1 MRNTRVWRE
10 ALALTSTVIE
20 DVGVDEDA
28 EVIVV
33 AARASRR
40 ARRRCG
46 RCGKRSPLY
55 DRGEG
60 RRRWRAL
67 DAGTARVFIEADAPR
82 VNCRAHGPT
91 VAQVPWARHN
101 SGHTHQFDDT
111 IAWLAVQCSRTAVV
125 ELMRIAWRTVGA
137 IISRVCADIDAR
149 VDRLAGLRRIG
160 IDEISYKRNF
170 KYLTVVVDHDTGR
183 LVWAAKGR
191 DSATLQQ
198 FFELLGEQRCAEIT
212 HVSADGAPWIAAV
225 VTKHCPTARQ
235 CRDPF
240 HVIAWA
246 TEALDEVR
254 RKIWNEVRGGRRQ
267 DQPGIRRANQPR
279 RSNKVARVRWALWK
293 NPERLSE
300 HQQHQLEW
308 IAENHPD
315 LWRAYRLKEGL
326 RYVFAVKGDEGKQA
340 LDRWLIWA
348 CRSRLEPFID
358 LSRRIRKHREAIDAT
373 LDSGLSNA
381 RVESTNTKIRL
392 LTRIAFGF
400 HSADALIA
408 LAMLALGGHTPTL
421 PGRTTHG

>member
-1 MRNTRVWRE
+1 VHG
-10 ALALTSTVIE
+10 ATVE
-20 DVGVDEDA
+20 
-28 EVIVV
+28 
-33 AARASRR
+33 R
-40 ARRRCG
+40 
-46 RCGKRSPLY
+46 
-55 DRGEG
+55 
-60 RRRWRAL
+60 
-67 DAGTARVFIEADAPR
+67 
-82 VNCRAHGPT
+82 
-91 VAQVPWARHN
+91 VPWARHN
-101 SGHTHQFDDT
+101 SGHTRQFDET
-111 IAWLAVQCSRTAVV
+111 VAWLAVQCSKTAVLL
-125 ELMRIAWRTVGA
+125 LMRVAWRTVGA
-137 IISRVCADIDAR
+137 ILTRVRTDIDAR

-160 IDEISYKRNF
+160 IDEISYKRNH

-198 FFELLGEQRCAEIT
+198 FFELLGEQRCTEIT

-225 VTKHCPTARQ
+225 VTRYCPTANQ

-254 RKIWNEVRGGRRQ
+254 RKIWNEVRGGRRHG
-267 DQPGIRRANQPR
+267 QPGIRRANQPR
-279 RSNKVARVRWALWK
+279 KSNKVARVRWALWK
-293 NPERLSE
+293 NPERLTE

-340 LDRWLIWA
+340 LDRWLAWA
-348 CRSRLEPFID
+348 SRSRLQPFID
-358 LSRRIRKHREAIDAT
+358 LSDRIRKHRAAIDAA

-381 RVESTNTKIRL
+381 RVESINTKIRL

-400 HSADALIA
+400 HSAEALIA
-408 LAMLALGGHTPTL
+408 LAMLALGDHKPAL
-421 PGRTTHG
+421 PGRKTHG